1 MEERTFYEKKI
12 KTFSQNV
19 VTMLANLSFLAIW
32 MLAQYGIF
40 YLSSNYSTN
49 DKMNENTVIVIRVLF
64 AIGTVIPIIINMYR
78 DISIM
83 IIQANKEIQNE
94 KD

>member
-1 MEERTFYEKKI
+1 
-12 KTFSQNV
+12 
-19 VTMLANLSFLAIW
+19 MLANLSFLAIW